1 MAKRQSQGDRQTES
15 VVLEHDSFELDVCE
29 SSDDAIVVRGVK
41 LLGLRSKNKRNYD
54 TVGVRESAS
63 SKLVG
68 APIFINHPVD
78 PSQPRSYADQ
88 FGVVESYEYRPG
100 RGHFGAIK
108 VNPHHAEAKR
118 FLWDVKNNP
127 RAMGMSINAVIRPG
141 KPDRSG
147 DVVVEE
153 LLDVRSVD
161 VVTRPGTAN
170 GIFEQETAVSD
181 TTVTE
186 ELAEMRKALAESQAA
201 AKAAQDA
208 LEAERAKVA
217 LAEKRVNIT
226 EAIGKAVD
234 GTPLAGLATRIVE
247 CACQMQDPAE
257 FEKLMGD
264 VGALFVDD
272 GKDIVAPAR
281 EQHEDAATEGAGK
294 GAGRAPQV
302 GGRGQKPQY
311 GGLRSTLGLK
321 AR

>member
-1 MAKRQSQGDRQTES
+1 
-15 VVLEHDSFELDVCE
+15 
-29 SSDDAIVVRGVK
+29 
-41 LLGLRSKNKRNYD
+41 
-54 TVGVRESAS
+54 
-63 SKLVG
+63 
-68 APIFINHPVD
+68 
-78 PSQPRSYADQ
+78 
-88 FGVVESYEYRPG
+88 
-100 RGHFGAIK
+100 
-108 VNPHHAEAKR
+108 
-118 FLWDVKNNP
+118 
-127 RAMGMSINAVIRPG
+127 MGMSINAVIRPG

-170 GIFEQETAVSD
+170 GIFEQETAVSE
-181 TTVTE
+181 TVTE
-186 ELAEMRKALAESQAA
+186 ELAEIRKALAESQAA
-201 AKAAQDA
+201 AKAAQEA
-208 LEAERAKVA
+208 LESERAKFA
-217 LAEKRVNIT
+217 AAEKKVKIT

-234 GTPLAGLATRIVE
+234 GTPLASLATRIVE

-281 EQHEDAATEGAGK
+281 EQHEDAATEGAVK
-294 GAGRAPQV
+294 GAGRVPQV